1 MRTASANGGRA
12 DRKPGARAPQR
23 RSDDEAARQ
32 GFHPPA
38 LLFATRSP
46 VLRHGTTAVTGRAP
60 TPDSSVVAPAHASTP
75 RGTQKKRLVDFIR
88 GADHL
93 ADRRREGE
101 ERNDVIPAPPPGL
114 ADRRIAPPPRGLE
127 VVESGAPA
135 LSTSRAGAT
144 WTALLRTR
152 PSSRTLTRSASKK
165 TTG

>member
-60 TPDSSVVAPAHASTP
+60 TPDWSVVAPARASTP
-75 RGTQKKRLVDFIR
+75 CGTQKKRLVDFIR
-88 GADHL
+88 V
-93 ADRRREGE
+93 RRWSQCSAGKSKKASRAS
-101 ERNDVIPAPPPGL
+101 RSFV
-114 ADRRIAPPPRGLE
+114 RQ
-127 VVESGAPA
+127 APA
-135 LSTSRAGAT
+135 LSYLAPYLSAN
-144 WTALLRTR
+144 
-152 PSSRTLTRSASKK
+152 PSIAASVSAR
-165 TTG
+165 